1 MTRMMSAFGTEV
13 FMRRLFVAAGVV
25 LLMVP
30 NMISAQARVER
41 NVVYG
46 IQWIMKP
53 KTAWTRQG
61 SVAVWLS
68 RFPSRQVPCHP
79 RIPAPQPTPMLTATI
94 ATAT

>member
-46 IQWIMKP
+46 MY
-53 KTAWTRQG
+53 
-61 SVAVWLS
+61 SVDYETEDSVD
-68 RFPSRQVPCHP
+68 
-79 RIPAPQPTPMLTATI
+79 TPG
-94 ATAT
+94 

>member
-1 MTRMMSAFGTEV
+1 MMSAFGTEV

-46 IQWIMKP
+46 MY
-53 KTAWTRQG
+53 
-61 SVAVWLS
+61 SVDYETEDSVD
-68 RFPSRQVPCHP
+68 
-79 RIPAPQPTPMLTATI
+79 TPG
-94 ATAT
+94 